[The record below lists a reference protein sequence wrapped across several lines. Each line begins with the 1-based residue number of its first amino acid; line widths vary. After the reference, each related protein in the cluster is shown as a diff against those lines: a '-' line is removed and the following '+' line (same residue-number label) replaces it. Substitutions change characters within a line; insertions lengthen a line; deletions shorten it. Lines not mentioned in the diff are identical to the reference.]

1 MTDNTS
7 PVSENDL
14 HAYVDGFLDP
24 DRRREVE
31 TWLGTNPDAAAMVA
45 CWQRQNAE
53 IRGLFGGSAEPR
65 ADDAALISVAGQ
77 RAGRGFAAS
86 FPGLW
91 QAAAAVM
98 LFIGG
103 AIAGQLAPPF
113 FTGQQPPALQAM
125 GALPDQSHSAFL
137 IYASDIRHPVE
148 VGADEQQHLATWLGK
163 RLDMPLRI
171 PDLSAIGLKLV
182 GGRLVPVS
190 GKAGALLM
198 YEDEAGERITVLLGR
213 NEENRETSFRYASD
227 AGLETFYWIDGP
239 IGYAV
244 TGEISRE
251 RLQQVAD
258 ECYRQFE
265 T

>member
-1 MTDNTS
+1 MTDKNI
-7 PVSENDL
+7 PVSEDDL

-24 DRRREVE
+24 DRRLEVE
-31 TWLGTNPDAAAMVA
+31 VWLGKNPDAAAMVA
-45 CWQRQNAE
+45 DWQRQNE
-53 IRGLFGGSAEPR
+53 DIRGLFAGRAEAR
-65 ADDAALISVAGQ
+65 AEDATLVS
-77 RAGRGFAAS
+77 RAGNRTDIRSARNQAR
-86 FPGLW
+86 PW
-91 QAAAAVM
+91 QAVAAVM
-98 LFIGG
+98 LFVGG

-113 FTGQQPPALQAM
+113 FTGEPQPALQAIA
-125 GALPDQSHSAFL
+125 ALPDQSRSAFL

-148 VGADEQQHLATWLGK
+148 VGADEQQHLAAWLGK
-163 RLDMPLRI
+163 RLDTPLRI
-171 PDLSAIGLKLV
+171 PDLSALGLKLV

-198 YEDEAGERITVLLGR
+198 YEDDAGERITVLLGR
-213 NEENRETSFRYASD
+213 NEENRETSFRFASD

>member
-1 MTDNTS
+1 MTDKNT

-14 HAYVDGFLDP
+14 HAYVDGFLDA
-24 DRRREVE
+24 DRKREVE
-31 TWLGTNPDAAAMVA
+31 AWLGANPDAAAMVA
-45 CWQRQNAE
+45 DWQRQNAD
-53 IRGLFGGSAEPR
+53 IRSLFAGRAEAR
-65 ADDAALISVAGQ
+65 ADDAAIVSKA
-77 RAGRGFAAS
+77 RAAAERGPT
-86 FPGLW
+86 PGLPRFW
-91 QAAAAVM
+91 QAAAAVV

-103 AIAGQLAPPF
+103 GLAGQMAPTLFP
-113 FTGQQPPALQAM
+113 GERQPALQSAA
-125 GALPDQSHSAFL
+125 ALPDQSHSAFL
-137 IYASDIRHPVE
+137 IYASDVRHPVE
-148 VGADEQQHLATWLGK
+148 VGADEQQHLAAWLGK
-163 RLDMPLRI
+163 RLDTPLRI
-171 PDLSAIGLKLV
+171 PDLTAVGLKLV

-198 YEDEAGERITVLLGR
+198 YEDDAGERVTVLLGR
-213 NEENRETSFRYASD
+213 NEENRETSFRYASN

>member
-1 MTDNTS
+1 MTDRNT

-24 DRRREVE
+24 DQRREVE
-31 TWLGTNPDAAAMVA
+31 TWLDANPDAAAMVA
-45 CWQRQNAE
+45 DWQRQNAD
-53 IRGLFGGSAEPR
+53 IRDLFASLAEAR
-65 ADDAALISVAGQ
+65 ADDDTLVSKAGA
-77 RAGRGFAAS
+77 RTERGSARNH
-86 FPGLW
+86 PRLW
-91 QAAAAVM
+91 QAAAAVTI
-98 LFIGG
+98 FVGG
-103 AIAGQLAPPF
+103 TVAGQLAPPL
-113 FTGQQPPALQAM
+113 FTGEPQPALQSVAT
-125 GALPDQSHSAFL
+125 LPDQSRSAFL

-148 VGADEQQHLATWLGK
+148 VGADEQQHLAAWLGK
-163 RLDMPLRI
+163 RLDTPLRI
-171 PDLSAIGLKLV
+171 PNLTTIGLKLV

-198 YEDEAGERITVLLGR
+198 YEDDAGERITVLLGR
-213 NEENRETSFRYASD
+213 NEENRETSFRYASLGD
-227 AGLETFYWIDGP
+227 LETFYWIDGP

>member
-1 MTDNTS
+1 MTEKNT

-31 TWLGTNPDAAAMVA
+31 AWLDANPDAAAMVA
-45 CWQRQNAE
+45 DWQQQNAD
-53 IRGLFGGSAEPR
+53 IRSLFAGRAEARAEDAVLVSKAGDRAERGSARNLRP
-65 ADDAALISVAGQ
+65 
-77 RAGRGFAAS
+77 
-86 FPGLW
+86 LW
-91 QAAAAVM
+91 QVAAAVM
-98 LFIGG
+98 LFVGG

-113 FTGQQPPALQAM
+113 FTGEPQPALQAIA
-125 GALPDQSHSAFL
+125 ALPDQSRSAFL

-148 VGADEQQHLATWLGK
+148 VGADEQQHLAAWLGK
-163 RLDMPLRI
+163 RLDTPLQI
-171 PDLSAIGLKLV
+171 PDLTAVGLKLV

-190 GKAGALLM
+190 SKAGALLM
-198 YEDEAGERITVLLGR
+198 YEDDAGERVTVLLGR

-227 AGLETFYWIDGP
+227 GGLETFYWIDGP

-244 TGEISRE
+244 TGDISRE